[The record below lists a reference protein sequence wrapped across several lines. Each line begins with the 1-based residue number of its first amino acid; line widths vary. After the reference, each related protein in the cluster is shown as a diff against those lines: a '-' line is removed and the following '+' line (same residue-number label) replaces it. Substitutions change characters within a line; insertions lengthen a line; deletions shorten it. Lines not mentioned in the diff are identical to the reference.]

1 MEIKVHP
8 KRHHNHYPVNP
19 DTITTIVKKSPKISV
34 TKTMNEDGKI
44 ESIVA
49 GVSKG

>member
-8 KRHHNHYPVNP
+8 KRHHNHYPH
-19 DTITTIVKKSPKISV
+19 TITTLVKKSPKISV

-44 ESIVA
+44 KSIVA